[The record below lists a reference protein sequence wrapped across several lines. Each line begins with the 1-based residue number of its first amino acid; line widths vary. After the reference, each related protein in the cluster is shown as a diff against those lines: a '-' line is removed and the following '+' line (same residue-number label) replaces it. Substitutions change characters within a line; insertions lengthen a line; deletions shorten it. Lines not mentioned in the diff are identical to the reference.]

1 MAEFNTK
8 ENYLKLSDVCSK
20 ISQTINSNLGNTKF
34 WIQAEIANFKISG
47 GNCYLH
53 LIEKV
58 GNNANPI
65 SKIEGMIWNSEFYPL
80 NKKFKEIT
88 GSDLQS
94 NLKILFLA
102 TVDFNNIYGLKLTIK
117 DIEPVYTLG
126 TLLLQREGIV
136 KRLKEEGHYYLNKK
150 KVFPIVPQRIA
161 VISAKDSKGYEDF
174 ISKIENNVYKYKFN
188 ISLFSSLLQGDKAAG
203 DIKRN
208 FLEIFRKIDFFD
220 IVIIIRGG
228 GDAVNLN
235 CFNDYTLSKVVARF
249 PIPVITGIGHTSNIS
264 IVDEVAY
271 LDKITPTDVA
281 DYIIEQTRKYDESMH
296 SKFEILISKYTD
308 MKTFE
313 VHNNRLKMQNLF
325 HSIDNIKRSRLNFL
339 RNTYL
344 HIVIYSNLLIKE
356 KAKEKNN
363 YKQTLN
369 RLVVSSIRKNLM
381 IISNQTEKIKSIF
394 RYKISKEKEKLRLI
408 LKDIF
413 FNYKNSVRTQTL
425 LNRGISDKI
434 GYLDPKNILSKGY
447 SITLINGKA
456 ITNSDSLK
464 TNDKITTLFFEGEIE
479 STLINKI
486 K

>member
-1 MAEFNTK
+1 MTEFNTK
-8 ENYLKLSDVCSK
+8 ENYLKLSDICNK
-20 ISQTINSNLGNTKF
+20 IGQTITSNLGNTKF
-34 WIQAEIANFKISG
+34 WIQAEIANFKITG
-47 GNCYLH
+47 GNCYLN
-53 LIEKV
+53 LIEKT

-65 SKIEGMIWNSEFYPL
+65 SKIEGMIWNSKFFIL
-80 NKKFKEIT
+80 NKKIKEIT

-102 TVDFNNIYGLKLTIK
+102 SVDFSNIYGLKLTIK

-150 KVFPIVPQRIA
+150 KTFPIVPQRIA
-161 VISAKDSKGYEDF
+161 VISAMDSKGYEDF
-174 ISKIENNVYKYKFN
+174 INKIEKNVYKYKFN

-208 FLEIFRKIDFFD
+208 LLEIFKKIDLFD

-235 CFNDYTLSKVVARF
+235 CFNDYTLSKGVARF

-296 SKFEILISKYTD
+296 SKFEILISKYTE
-308 MKTFE
+308 MKTNE
-313 VHNNRLKMQNLF
+313 VHNIGLKIQNLF

-339 RNTYL
+339 TNTYS
-344 HIVIYSNLLIKE
+344 HIVNYSNLLIKE

-369 RLVVSSIRKNLM
+369 RLVVNSIRNNLM
-381 IISNQTEKIKSIF
+381 IIGNLAEKIKNIS
-394 RYKISKEKEKLRLI
+394 RYKISKEKEYLRI
-408 LKDIF
+408 KLKDIF
-413 FNYKNSVRTQTL
+413 TNYRNCIRTQTI
-425 LNRGISDKI
+425 LNKGRSDKI

-464 TNDKITTLFFEGEIE
+464 TNDKITTLLFEGEIE
-479 STLINKI
+479 SILTNKI